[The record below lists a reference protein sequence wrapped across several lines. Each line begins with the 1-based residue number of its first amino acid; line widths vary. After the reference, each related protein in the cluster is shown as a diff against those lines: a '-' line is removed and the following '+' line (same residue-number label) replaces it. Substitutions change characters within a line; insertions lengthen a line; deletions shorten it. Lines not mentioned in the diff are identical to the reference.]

1 MRFLVDECTGPAAAR
16 WLERAGHDV
25 RSVYDQSPG
34 ADDSMVIEAALR
46 ENRILVTNDK
56 GFGEKVFREGRLHA
70 GVLLLRLEDERPR
83 NKIAA
88 LERVLEAYG
97 EQLAGSFAVVT
108 ERSVRISSV

>member
-1 MRFLVDECTGPAAAR
+1 
-16 WLERAGHDV
+16 
-25 RSVYDQSPG
+25 
-34 ADDSMVIEAALR
+34 MVIEAALR

-56 GFGEKVFREGRLHA
+56 GFGEKVFRDGRLHA

-97 EQLAGSFAVVT
+97 EQLSGSFAVVT
-108 ERSVRISSV
+108 DRSVRISSV

>member
-1 MRFLVDECTGPAAAR
+1 MDECTGPEAAR

-25 RSVYDQSPG
+25 RSIYDESPG
-34 ADDSMVIEAALR
+34 VDDSMVIEAALR

-70 GVLLLRLEDERPR
+70 GVLLLRLEDERSV

-88 LERVLEAYG
+88 LDRVLQEYG
-97 EQLAGSFAVVT
+97 DELPGSFTVVT
-108 ERSVRISSV
+108 ERSIRISSA